1 MNNVHKLVKSPSL
14 GLEKAIDAAV
24 QRIPPAWPLDS
35 SVAVNP
41 FIGQSGDTLATAA
54 ARLGRIAD
62 IAVVMPRDW
71 YWQKIVRGEIT
82 DADLQEALYASP
94 YRHKP
99 ADLRALKN
107 AAQATAERTAALPTI
122 ADLAASTSG
131 IDWPGLVDD
140 RFGIWA
146 GGYFDQGQ
154 ALWSTSRRDG
164 PWKNWRSW
172 ATHDLTPEIHGL
184 RNFCDFV
191 ERLADSPFVA
201 IAQAID
207 RLGVSEKSLESY
219 FHQLL
224 LSLGGW
230 SQYARHKLWKA
241 ELAGDTDTTLAEL
254 MAIRLA
260 WEEALLCQHE
270 KDILPQWR
278 VIVKKHAEPVEP
290 SIAQIIDEILQE
302 AAERSGQRTL
312 FDALEA
318 PQMSKAADRPVLQAA
333 FCIDVRSEVFR
344 RALESVS
351 PSIRTIGFA
360 GFFGLLTKHRR
371 FGSVIEEKRFPV
383 LLNSAVTSCSGKAE
397 DTPNSAEQKQRYR
410 ARATRAWGRFKLAA
424 VSSFAF
430 VEAMG
435 PAYLLKLL
443 RGALSLQSMGG
454 PDDSAPRFDPALDVQ
469 TRTDA
474 AEKILRAMSLTEGFG
489 RIVLIAGHGASMV
502 NNPYASS
509 LQCGACG
516 GYSGDVNARLLALIL
531 NDREV
536 RSGLAEC
543 GIDIPQDTLF
553 VAALHDTTTDN
564 VTLFDRDI
572 DSSTHAAELEQVRGW
587 LGRAGRIT
595 RGERMARLPAADKQ
609 QDVEARAY
617 DWAEVRPEWGLAGC
631 QAFIAAPRS
640 RTAGRKLGGRAF
652 LHDYDWKQD
661 ELNDYPV
668 LELIMTAPVVVAS
681 WISLQYYGS
690 SVAPR
695 VFGSGNKLLHNV
707 VGGIGVLEGNG
718 GVMRAGLPWQSVH
731 DGENFVHEPLR
742 LSVCIEAPKEAMTKI
757 LKRHQT
763 VRALFDNRWL
773 HLFAIDKDGKITSR
787 YTGNLAWEPITEV
800 GVVGTE
806 LRALA

>member
-14 GLEKAIDAAV
+14 GLEKAINAAV
-24 QRIPPAWPLDS
+24 QSIPPAWPLDS

-41 FIGQSGDTLATAA
+41 FIGQSADTLANAA
-54 ARLGRIAD
+54 ARLERIAD

-71 YWQKIVRGEIT
+71 YWQKITRGEIT

-94 YRHKP
+94 YRYKP
-99 ADLRALKN
+99 ANLRALKN
-107 AAQATAERTAALPTI
+107 FAQATAERTAALPTI
-122 ADLAASTSG
+122 AELAASASG
-131 IDWPGLVDD
+131 IDWPALVDD

-184 RNFCDFV
+184 RHFCDFV
-191 ERLADSPFVA
+191 ERLPDSPFFA
-201 IAQAID
+201 IAQAAD
-207 RLGVSEKSLESY
+207 QLGVSESALETY

-241 ELAGDTDTTLAEL
+241 ELAGDTDTTLTEL
-254 MAIRLA
+254 LAIRLA
-260 WEEALLCQHE
+260 WEEALLCQYG
-270 KDILPQWR
+270 KDISARWR
-278 VIVKKHAEPVEP
+278 IIMEKHAEPVEP

-302 AAERSGQRTL
+302 AAERAGQRIL
-312 FDALEA
+312 FDALAA
-318 PQMSKAADRPVLQAA
+318 PQISKSDERPVLQAA
-333 FCIDVRSEVFR
+333 FCIDVRSEIFR
-344 RALESVS
+344 RALESLN

-360 GFFGLLTKHRR
+360 GFFGLFTKHRR
-371 FGSVIEEKRFPV
+371 FGSVIEEERFPV
-383 LLNSAVTSCSGKAE
+383 LLNSAVTSCSGTAE
-397 DTPNSAEQKQRYR
+397 DTPTSAEQKQRYR

-443 RGALSLQSMGG
+443 RGALGLQSMVG
-454 PDDSAPRFDPALDVQ
+454 PDDSAPRFDPALDVP

-474 AEKILRAMSLTEGFG
+474 AEKIMRAMSLTESFG
-489 RIVLIAGHGASMV
+489 RIILIAGHGASVV

-536 RSGLAEC
+536 RSGLAER
-543 GIDIPQDTLF
+543 GIDVPQDTLF
-553 VAALHDTTTDN
+553 VAALHDTTTDD

-572 DSSTHAAELEQVRGW
+572 DSSAHAAELEQVRVW
-587 LGRAGRIT
+587 LRSAARIT
-595 RGERMARLPAADKQ
+595 RGERMTRLPAADKE
-609 QDVEARAY
+609 QDVQARAH
-617 DWAEVRPEWGLAGC
+617 DWAEIRPEWGLAGC
-631 QAFIAAPRS
+631 QAFIAAPRT

-652 LHDYDWKQD
+652 LHDYDWMQD

-718 GVMRAGLPWQSVH
+718 GVMRVGLPWQSVH

-742 LSVCIEAPKEAMTKI
+742 LSVCIEAPKEAMTRI
-757 LKRHQT
+757 LERHQT
-763 VRALFDNRWL
+763 VRALFDHRWL

-787 YTGNLAWEPITEV
+787 YTGNLAWESITAAGDEGV
-800 GVVGTE
+800 GLKAT
-806 LRALA
+806 A